1 LYQFG
6 YLKIFAGVGC
16 KKTGESVLLQVI
28 TSVKEIKQNINTL
41 KENHLKIGF
50 VPTMGALHEGH
61 LSLVR
66 QAKKEND
73 KVVVSIFVNP
83 LQFGKNEDFKQ
94 YPRAFDNDCK
104 LLAQEEVDI
113 VFNPDARE
121 MYPDGF
127 CTSVI
132 LERLE
137 DKLCGKSRPGHFRG
151 VAVIVLKFFN
161 LIKPDIAYFGQK
173 DFQQTVVI
181 KRMVSDLHVDV
192 AIKVLPTI
200 RDKDGLAL
208 SSRNAYLSET
218 EKKDA
223 LCLYKALTVAKSM
236 VNAGKRNTEEIV
248 REMEKIITHCKS
260 AAVDYISVVNPETLE
275 AVPEAQNGDVVALAV
290 RIGKTR
296 LIDNIILVLLI
307 TVYILRP
314 C

>member
-1 LYQFG
+1 M
-6 YLKIFAGVGC
+6 
-16 KKTGESVLLQVI
+16 LQVVASI
-28 TSVKEIKQNINTL
+28 KDIKQRIKAL
-41 KENHLKIGF
+41 KEDHKKIGF

-73 KVVVSIFVNP
+73 IVVASIFVNP
-83 LQFGKNEDFKQ
+83 LQFGKNEDFKH
-94 YPRAFDNDCK
+94 YPRTFDNDCN
-104 LLAQEEVDI
+104 LLSQEGVDI
-113 VFNPDARE
+113 VFKPEASE

-132 LERLE
+132 LEHLE

-151 VAVIVLKFFN
+151 VAVVVLKLFN

-181 KRMVSDLHVDV
+181 KRMVSDLNIDV
-192 AIKVLPTI
+192 TIKVLPTV
-200 RDKDGLAL
+200 RDQNGLAL

-223 LCLYKALTVAKSM
+223 ICLYTALTKAQAM
-236 VNAGKRNTEEIV
+236 VNTGIRNTEEIV
-248 REMEKIITHCKS
+248 QEMEKIVTHYKS
-260 AAVDYISVVNPETLE
+260 ANIDYIAVVNPETLE
-275 AVPEAQNGDVVALAV
+275 AVPKAQNGDVVALAV

-296 LIDNIILVLLI
+296 LIDNVILTLLI
-307 TVYILRP
+307 TFFIIA
-314 C
+314 